1 MEEKTTGRLGETEE
15 NNGNEG
21 DMRRLLDELQSM
33 PGGIAD
39 KMRTV
44 FTRWD
49 AEGLAPADMFRRV
62 SGLFDFDPPG
72 AEKAFGGDY
81 LDIVD
86 YFTHYWV

>member
-1 MEEKTTGRLGETEE
+1 MEEKRTDRLEQPAEQG
-15 NNGNEG
+15 GNDG
-21 DMRRLLDELQSM
+21 GMTRLLGELQSM

-39 KMRTV
+39 KMKTV
-44 FTRWD
+44 FTQWD

-62 SGLFDFDPPG
+62 SELFDFDPAG

>member
-1 MEEKTTGRLGETEE
+1 MEEKKTGQVEQPQDKSGNDGEMT
-15 NNGNEG
+15 
-21 DMRRLLDELQSM
+21 RLLDELQSM
-33 PGGIAD
+33 PGGIGD

-44 FTRWD
+44 FTRWE

-62 SGLFDFDPPG
+62 SGLFDFDPLG